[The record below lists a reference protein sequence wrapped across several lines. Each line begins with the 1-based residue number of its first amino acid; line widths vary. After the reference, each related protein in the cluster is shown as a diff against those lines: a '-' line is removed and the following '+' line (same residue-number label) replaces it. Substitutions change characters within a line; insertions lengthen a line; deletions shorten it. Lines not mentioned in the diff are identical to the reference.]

1 MQRILFMLVMA
12 LCSLTITAQ
21 GNKQK
26 SGRPA
31 SQQFDPKKFETGLE
45 QHVMKVAGITQAES
59 ARFLV
64 VYREKR
70 KKELAAMGAMRQHR
84 QGRPTSEKEWAE
96 SLKAHDNMEIQLKKI
111 QQDYHNKM
119 LRVIPASKVVK
130 VVMAEEQYHRDA
142 FGKMHERMM
151 KQGANQNNGHR
162 FGGHHGRPQKK

>member
-1 MQRILFMLVMA
+1 MQRILFILVMA

-26 SGRPA
+26 PGP
-31 SQQFDPKKFETGLE
+31 QQFDPKKFEAGLE
-45 QHVMKVAGITQAES
+45 QHVLKEAGITQAET
-59 ARFLV
+59 ARFLAI
-64 VYREKR
+64 YREKR

-84 QGRPTSEKEWAE
+84 QGRPASEKEWEE

-130 VVMAEEQYHRDA
+130 VVMAEEKYHRDA
-142 FGKMHERMM
+142 FGKVRDRMK
-151 KQGANQNNGHR
+151 KQGDNQQNGHA
-162 FGGHHGRPQKK
+162 FGGHHARPQKR